1 MLAQFL
7 IGSGLTIVSTMIA
20 ALVFGGISYVLGRLR
35 GWLERPPH
43 AGKQMLM
50 LAFGLVGAMLM
61 ITASVWVWAAAYRQL
76 GIFETLEESLYFSLV
91 AFTTLGFGD
100 IVLPQEWRLLSGL
113 TAVNGILNVGV
124 TSAMIMNLLRE
135 MRPNRPGPRLF

>member
-1 MLAQFL
+1 MLMQIL

-20 ALVFGGISYVLGRLR
+20 AVVFGGISYVMGRLQ
-35 GWLERPPH
+35 GWLSRPPH
-43 AGKQMLM
+43 TGKQMLM

-61 ITASVWVWAAAYRQL
+61 ITASVWVWAAAYRWL

-113 TAVNGILNVGV
+113 IAANGILNVGV

-135 MRPNRPGPRLF
+135 MRQDQAGPRLF